1 MSGYAPCSM
10 RPAMSSPAPVHH
22 DSPVL
27 RRAARSAG
35 LLTSTLVA
43 LSLLGCSQYRPFDS
57 EAYLRDQLAKK
68 ASNTSIAVQVPF
80 ALSQDIRADLAKGSK
95 PSPNERRR
103 IDEVLDLIFGK
114 LRLSYTLTPTRNA
127 VGAWTAREGNCL
139 SFVNLFVGLAR
150 HLRLTPFYVEVT
162 DHQRWNY
169 KEGMVVSRGHI
180 VAGMYVSGELKTYD
194 FLPYRPKAYRDFKP
208 IDDLTATAHFYNNL
222 GAEALL
228 AGDLTTALANFE
240 LTHRI
245 APDFVKGL
253 NNLGVA
259 YARDGRVEEAV
270 ATYQTGLEREPED
283 PALLTNLA
291 RAYQQLGRLEDAQA
305 TLAKVEGLTSS
316 NPFFFVYQAEVALAR
331 DKPQEALRYLAE
343 ALRQDSELPEIHIT
357 LVKAYLALG
366 QFDEARHHLERALR
380 LDATSPEALG
390 LATMLGKRSNEPT
403 P

>member
-1 MSGYAPCSM
+1 MSP
-10 RPAMSSPAPVHH
+10 PALSPPNG
-22 DSPVL
+22 SL
-27 RRAARSAG
+27 GRRIPRSAPLVTG
-35 LLTSTLVA
+35 TLVA

-57 EAYLRDQLAKK
+57 EAYLREQLAQK
-68 ASNTSIAVQVPF
+68 ALHPSVAVEVPF
-80 ALSQDIRADLAKGSK
+80 ALSQEIRGELAKSYK
-95 PSPNERRR
+95 PNPNERRR
-103 IDEVLDLIFGK
+103 IDQVLDLIFGK
-114 LRLSYTLTPTRNA
+114 LRLNYTLTPTRNA
-127 VGAWTAREGNCL
+127 AGAWTAREGNCL

-150 HLRLTPFYVEVT
+150 HQRLTPFYVEVT
-162 DHQRWNY
+162 DLQRWNY

-228 AGDLTTALANFE
+228 TGDLPTALAHFE

-245 APDFVKGL
+245 APEFVKGL

-259 YARDGRVEEAV
+259 YAREGRFGEAV

-291 RAYQQLGRLEDAQA
+291 RAYQQMGRLEDAQA

-366 QFDEARHHLERALR
+366 QVDEARHHLERALK
-380 LDATSPEALG
+380 LDATNPEALG
-390 LATMLGKRSNEPT
+390 LAAMLGRRTSEPA